1 MDHYTSKRQL
11 DMAEIVLIKQVL
23 RSSLPKAVR
32 IAAICRRYCDRFV
45 ETAPWLNFLL
55 LIECNHFVGI
65 CQLKS
70 TRQPMLNVLN
80 LGKKDPLRRVQCL

>member
-32 IAAICRRYCDRFV
+32 IAA
-45 ETAPWLNFLL
+45 
-55 LIECNHFVGI
+55 
-65 CQLKS
+65 
-70 TRQPMLNVLN
+70 M
-80 LGKKDPLRRVQCL
+80 